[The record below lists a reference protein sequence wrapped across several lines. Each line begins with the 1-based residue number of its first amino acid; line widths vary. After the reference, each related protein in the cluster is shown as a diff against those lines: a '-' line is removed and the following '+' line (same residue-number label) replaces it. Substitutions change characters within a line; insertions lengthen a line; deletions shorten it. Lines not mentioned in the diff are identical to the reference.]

1 MRTGLEPATLG
12 VTGRYSNRLNYRT
25 NFQYCKF
32 HKSDADG
39 TQTCLASGEMTGRY
53 SNQVNYRH
61 NINVVNFER
70 AVRTGLEPATLGV
83 TGRYS
88 NRLNYRT
95 RVFYSRPD
103 WLKNQVF

>member
-1 MRTGLEPATLG
+1 LKLFAVRTGLEPATLG

-25 NFQYCKF
+25 NFQYF
-32 HKSDADG
+32 
-39 TQTCLASGEMTGRY
+39 
-53 SNQVNYRH
+53 
-61 NINVVNFER
+61 NILLVFETTAPFIRVENFER

-95 RVFYSRPD
+95 RVFFRD
-103 WLKNQVF
+103 LTV